1 MTSASHAAP
10 ARQDNGFL
18 GWCAAAA
25 GFSFLLQLWWCR
37 ALIQGYYPT
46 GSDLAVEVASTSLGG
61 AVRPW
66 SWFTDG
72 FHYYFQSYPEW
83 VVAQSDFIRPLANAL
98 FWLNFQLFGTAFA
111 SQLVFAYLAH
121 AAMVGLAGYV
131 AWRVFRLN
139 RAFAV
144 LAMLIAFLNPGYWS
158 VNDAR
163 DSFAY
168 NSAPELLQYP
178 VFQTEI
184 ICALLMMGAFLAFVS
199 SRFVLFFLLATVAL
213 LLKETSLTV
222 PIAAIALAGAW
233 WRSNPGRSL
242 ANLAWLVV
250 PLALWYLD
258 RTLVFSHGHSFY
270 VLASNSRAGWLLK
283 PIRNLLYLPST
294 LYRGPLA
301 LTRTALA
308 THDARTLLLHAF
320 QLAANIAW
328 WCAVFY
334 ALFRAW
340 RQSGRHWFSSAPAP
354 WICGLVFAL
363 GNIGLVML
371 LQVPDARF
379 TYFWFALGPAAIF
392 AALAHRRH
400 ALATALVL
408 TLCLTVPQLFAMQ
421 RAVSADS
428 IRNYQLAK
436 HSGIELMQLLG
447 KLPASV
453 STVYLVDDLVA
464 QATAPQFLARFA
476 GYRGRIILVNSINPI
491 YGCQAAPAPAAPAAP
506 VAPVARYELHRDASG
521 TRLDYRAPDCFYGLN
536 EAPLQLFDDHNEV
549 QRGPWM
555 RYQFPQ
561 LRLAGD
567 SADVVGAG
575 GYDAGSHWTVT
586 VTDPACVADGACVW
600 LGFDPQRQV
609 YYPLSD

>member
-1 MTSASHAAP
+1 MISASHAAA
-10 ARQDNGFL
+10 ARQDNSFL
-18 GWCAAAA
+18 GWCAGAA

-37 ALIQGYYPT
+37 ALISGYFPT
-46 GSDLAVEVASTSLGG
+46 GSELAVEVSSTSIGG

-83 VVAQSDFIRPLANAL
+83 AVAQSDFCRPLANAL
-98 FWLNFQLFGTAFA
+98 FWLHYQLFGTAFR
-111 SQLVFAYLAH
+111 SQLVFGYLSH
-121 AAMVGLAGYV
+121 AAMVGLTGYV

-139 RAFAV
+139 RALA
-144 LAMLIAFLNPGYWS
+144 LIAMLIALLNPAYWS
-158 VNDAR
+158 ANDTR

-184 ICALLMMGAFLAFVS
+184 FCALLMMGAFLAFVS
-199 SRFVLFFLLATVAL
+199 SRYLLFCLLAAVAL

-233 WRSNPGRSL
+233 WRRNPGRTL
-242 ANLAWLVV
+242 ANLAWLVL

-258 RTLVFSHGHSFY
+258 RAFIFAHGHSFY
-270 VLASNSRAGWLLK
+270 VLASDSRLGWLLK
-283 PIRNLLYLPST
+283 PIRNVLYLPST

-301 LTRTALA
+301 LTRSALA
-308 THDARTLLLHAF
+308 MHDPRTLLLHAF

-328 WCAVFY
+328 WCAIFY

-340 RQSGRHWFSSAPAP
+340 RQSAGHWFSAPPAP
-354 WICGLVFAL
+354 WVCGLVFAL
-363 GNIGLVML
+363 GNIALVML

-392 AALAHRRH
+392 AAMAHRRH

-408 TLCLTVPQLFAMQ
+408 ALCLTVPQLFAMQ
-421 RAVSADS
+421 RALSADS

-436 HSGIELMQLLG
+436 RSGLELLQLLQG
-447 KLPASV
+447 LPASV
-453 STVYLVDDLVA
+453 GTVYLVDDLVA

-476 GYRGRIILVNSINPI
+476 GFRGRIILVNSINPI
-491 YGCQAAPAPAAPAAP
+491 FGCQAATAAAIPTP
-506 VAPVARYELHRDASG
+506 PTRYQLRRESYG
-521 TRLDYRAPDCFYGLN
+521 TRLDYHAPDCFYAMH
-536 EAPLQLFDDHNEV
+536 EASLQLFDDHNEL
-549 QRGPWM
+549 QRGAWM
-555 RYQFPQ
+555 RYQYPQ
-561 LRLAGD
+561 LRRTGA
-567 SADVVGAG
+567 SIDVVGAG
-575 GYDAGSHWTVT
+575 GYDVGSHWTVT
-586 VTDPACVADGACVW
+586 VSDPACVADGACVW
-600 LGFDPQRQV
+600 LGLDPQRQA
-609 YYPLSD
+609 YYLLGN